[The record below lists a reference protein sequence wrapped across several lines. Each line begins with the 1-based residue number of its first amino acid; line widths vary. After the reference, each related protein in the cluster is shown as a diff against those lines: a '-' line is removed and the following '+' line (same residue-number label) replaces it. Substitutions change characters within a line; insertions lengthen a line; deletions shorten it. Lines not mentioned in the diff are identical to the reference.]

1 MGKDRDNFKVTQ
13 SEDKY
18 AISKRDWSFEEVWE
32 LRQKTKL
39 DGTFQRWGGVDRGS
53 GWTHEQSRNWLANA
67 VQGSTINVIV
77 VAKVAR
83 CLRNAE
89 ENNDRDS
96 IEYFEKLKN
105 EGKEYVSMDG
115 NNTTDTIYHF
125 MENHPEMY
133 LMMDNKK
140 IYFKDLPE
148 ETQRTIRSRQRVT
161 VHEFTEILVDDMC
174 AEFRNFNTSTALN
187 AQEHRQAQWSEM
199 SSFVMDLSNKEK
211 NRQMFKK
218 LPAVCSDDRKLDTR
232 AHEEMIAQ
240 YAMKVR
246 GAYDVDV
253 KRDELDSFY
262 EQVFELED
270 PVKNKMERT
279 LGVLGKMSA
288 GFKENSNQKLSK
300 GTFHN
305 LIDLVHSILYD
316 YNMEIKDPQ
325 QLYDW
330 FIKHDL
336 KFKEES
342 KQVTEEDRDEC
353 SYKHWADTFNQKKF
367 YQKTKEKFGQSLY
380 EDLEDLE
387 ERGVIK
393 CKRTSKDSFT
403 LLQKK
408 QLATLQEWQTRRDE
422 PFTIYDLMNGLLEAD
437 HVRSVKDGGE
447 TIIPNGELMFR
458 NSNRSK
464 GAKSNEPHFDFQRG

>member
-1 MGKDRDNFKVTQ
+1 
-13 SEDKY
+13 
-18 AISKRDWSFEEVWE
+18 
-32 LRQKTKL
+32 
-39 DGTFQRWGGVDRGS
+39 
-53 GWTHEQSRNWLANA
+53 
-67 VQGSTINVIV
+67 
-77 VAKVAR
+77 
-83 CLRNAE
+83 
-89 ENNDRDS
+89 
-96 IEYFEKLKN
+96 
-105 EGKEYVSMDG
+105 
-115 NNTTDTIYHF
+115 
-125 MENHPEMY
+125 
-133 LMMDNKK
+133 
-140 IYFKDLPE
+140 
-148 ETQRTIRSRQRVT
+148 
-161 VHEFTEILVDDMC
+161 
-174 AEFRNFNTSTALN
+174 
-187 AQEHRQAQWSEM
+187 
-199 SSFVMDLSNKEK
+199 
-211 NRQMFKK
+211 MFKK

-464 GAKSNEPHFDFQRG
+464 GAKSNDPHFDFQRG